1 MSQDSVP
8 AIALRDVTKIYPGGV
23 RALSRATFEVQA
35 GERCCLLGPNGAGK
49 TTIVRLLEGAL
60 SPTDGQVT
68 LFGVP
73 VGGSS
78 LAAKRQTGVVPQNP
92 GLYSDL
98 TVREYLQFVRALYD
112 RGDAVAT
119 ATTYGLDAYL
129 DRPLSALS
137 GGYQRRL
144 LVAAAVLSEPSLL
157 LFDEP
162 TVGLDP
168 LAAADIRRLLRE
180 AMEGR
185 AVLMSTHNLAEAEE
199 LCDTVIILRQG
210 EVLIHERIDDLRRQ
224 AAPRVHLVARQDAA
238 LLVHALAGLGLHSAL
253 NDRGA
258 WLTVEEPE
266 RELPAILRALL
277 NEGIDVYESRLV
289 PATLED
295 LFVAV
300 VTR

>member
-49 TTIVRLLEGAL
+49 TTIVRLLAGAL
-60 SPTDGQVT
+60 SPTDGPVT

>member
-1 MSQDSVP
+1 MSQDSGP

-73 VGGSS
+73 VGGAS

>member
-1 MSQDSVP
+1 MIHDTVP
-8 AIALRDVTKIYPGGV
+8 PIALRDVTKVYPGRV
-23 RALSRATFEVQA
+23 RALSHVSFEVRPD
-35 GERCCLLGPNGAGK
+35 ERCCLLGPNGAGK
-49 TTIVRLLEGAL
+49 STIIRLLQGAL
-60 SPTDGQVT
+60 APTEGEVT
-68 LFGVP
+68 LFGATA
-73 VGGSS
+73 GGPF
-78 LAAKRQTGVVPQNP
+78 LDAKRRTGIVPQNP

-98 TVREYLQFVRALYD
+98 TVREYLGLVRALY
-112 RGDAVAT
+112 RQGDVDGT
-119 ATTYGLDAYL
+119 AQTYGLAEYL

-144 LVAAAVLSEPSLL
+144 LVAAAVLSEPALL

-168 LAAADIRRLLRE
+168 LAAADIRRLLSA
-180 AMEGR
+180 AMTGR

-210 EVLIHERIDDLRRQ
+210 EVLIHERIEDLRRQ
-224 AAPRVHLVARQDAA
+224 AAPRVHLVARQNAAVLSAA
-238 LLVHALAGLGLHSAL
+238 LGDLGLPATL
-253 NDRGA
+253 NERGV
-258 WLTVEEPE
+258 WLTVPEPE
-266 RELPAILRALL
+266 QAMPGILRGLL
-277 NEGIDVYESRLV
+277 GAGIDVYESRLV

>member
-168 LAAADIRRLLRE
+168 LAAADIRRLLHE

>member
-1 MSQDSVP
+1 MIHHSVP
-8 AIALRDVTKIYPGGV
+8 PIALRDVTKVYPGHV
-23 RALSRATFEVQA
+23 RALTHVTFEVHP

-49 TTIVRLLEGAL
+49 STIIRLLQGAL
-60 SPTDGQVT
+60 SPTDGEVT
-68 LFGVP
+68 LFGLDA
-73 VGGSS
+73 GGSS
-78 LAAKRQTGVVPQNP
+78 LDAKRHTGIVPQNP

-98 TVREYLQFVRALYD
+98 TIREYLGLVQALYR
-112 RGDAVAT
+112 RGDVEGT
-119 ATTYGLDAYL
+119 AQTYGLAEYL

-144 LVAAAVLSEPSLL
+144 LVAAAVLSQPALL

-180 AMEGR
+180 AMVGR

-224 AAPRVHLVARQDAA
+224 AAPRVHLVARQTADILSVA
-238 LLVHALAGLGLHSAL
+238 LGDLGLSAVL
-253 NDRGA
+253 NERGV
-258 WLTVEEPE
+258 WLTVPDPE
-266 RELPAILRALL
+266 QAMPAILRGLL
-277 NEGIDVYESRLV
+277 GAGIDVYESRLV

>member
-1 MSQDSVP
+1 MTYDSVP
-8 AIALRDVTKIYPGGV
+8 AIALHDVTKIYPGHI
-23 RALSRATFEVQA
+23 RALSHATFEVRL

-49 TTIVRLLEGAL
+49 STIIRLLQGAL
-60 SPTDGQVT
+60 SPTDGEVT
-68 LFGVP
+68 LFGAIA
-73 VGGSS
+73 GGSS
-78 LAAKRQTGVVPQNP
+78 LAAKRRTGIVPQNP

-98 TVREYLQFVRALYD
+98 TVREYLQLVRALYR
-112 RGDAVAT
+112 RGDVDGT
-119 ATTYGLDAYL
+119 AETYGLTAYL

-168 LAAADIRRLLRE
+168 LAAADIRRLLRG

-210 EVLIHERIDDLRRQ
+210 EVLVHERIADLRRQ
-224 AAPRVHLVARQDAA
+224 AVPRVHLVARQAGAVLSAA
-238 LLVHALAGLGLHSAL
+238 LGDLGLHPVL
-253 NDRGA
+253 NERGV
-258 WLTVEEPE
+258 WLTVPEPE
-266 RELPAILRALL
+266 QVMPAILRGLL
-277 NEGIDVYESRLV
+277 GAGIDVYESRLV

-300 VTR
+300 VTQ